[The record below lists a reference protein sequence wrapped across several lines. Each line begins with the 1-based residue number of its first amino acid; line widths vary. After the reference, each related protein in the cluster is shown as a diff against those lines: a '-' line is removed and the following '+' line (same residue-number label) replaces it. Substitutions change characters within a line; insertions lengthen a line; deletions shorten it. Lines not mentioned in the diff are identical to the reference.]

1 MAAMRNAL
9 QNPPLP
15 LNVARAVPP
24 ASLPAANAIPA
35 VLANPL
41 HPLIPMLERLL
52 VGESAPAQGF
62 NGNIRAPIALPE
74 HKLVA
79 VLLARCSIDPNPVLS
94 NQLRKLPLYK
104 LQLTASAWQRVLDEL
119 ILSGLLGNGLN
130 GFTCTLSQLDAR
142 LRQLQI
148 LNPEKLVIA
157 DTVSRYVA
165 TFGRFFTTQNS
176 RCQSPMPVFGA
187 HAELG
192 MRCPTA
198 R

>member
-9 QNPPLP
+9 QNPPVP
-15 LNVARAVPP
+15 LNVARAGPP
-24 ASLPAANAIPA
+24 ASLPATKIIPA

-41 HPLIPMLERLL
+41 HPLMVMLERLL

-79 VLLARCSIDPNPVLS
+79 VLLARCSIEPNPVLS
-94 NQLRKLPLYK
+94 QQLRKLPLYK

-148 LNPEKLVIA
+148 HNPEKRVIA
-157 DTVSRYVA
+157 DADV
-165 TFGRFFTTQNS
+165 
-176 RCQSPMPVFGA
+176 
-187 HAELG
+187 LDL
-192 MRCPTA
+192 
-198 R
+198 